1 VTAPLTADG
10 PPALRVDVVPDVGE
24 VAEGADLAA
33 LLDGTRLDDGDVV
46 VVTSKIVSKAE
57 GRVTDRPKEEA
68 LAEETVRV
76 VARRG
81 PTTIARTRHG
91 LVMAAAGIDAS
102 NVTAG
107 RLVLLPRDPDASA
120 RRLRRTL
127 AERRGVDVG
136 VVVTDTAGRA
146 WRVGQTDI
154 AIGAAGLAVVDDH
167 AGRVDAYGNLLA
179 VTLPAV
185 ADEIAGAAEL
195 ATGKLSMSPVSVVR
209 GLSHLVLAR
218 GEDGPGAVAL
228 VRPEREDMFGLGA
241 REAVLA
247 ALASVTSVP
256 TAADAGPAGTAGH
269 PGLGAPVAAGDLVR
283 VLDAALAPALDPAPA
298 RATTDGP
305 QRVVVVLD
313 GLDERARGR
322 AEVVVAAVAAAH
334 GWRVAALE
342 AARTELAPAGSLD

>member
-1 VTAPLTADG
+1 M
-10 PPALRVDVVPDVGE
+10 RVDVVPGVGE
-24 VAEGADLAA
+24 VVEGGDLAA
-33 LLDGTRLDDGDVV
+33 LLDGALLDDGDVV
-46 VVTSKIVSKAE
+46 VVTSKIVSKSE
-57 GRVTDRPKEEA
+57 GRVTDRSKDEA
-68 LAEETVRV
+68 LADETVRV

-107 RLVLLPRDPDASA
+107 RLVLLPLDPDASA
-120 RRLRRTL
+120 RRLRRAL
-127 AERRGVDVG
+127 AERRAVNVG

-154 AIGAAGLAVVDDH
+154 AVGAAGLRVVEDH
-167 AGRVDAYGNLLA
+167 AGLVDGYGNLLA

-195 ATGKLSMSPVSVVR
+195 ATGKLSMSPLSVVR
-209 GLSHLVLAR
+209 GLGRLVLPP

-241 REAVLA
+241 REAVMA
-247 ALASVTSVP
+247 ALA
-256 TAADAGPAGTAGH
+256 AAPSPASSPALWPALSGPGAH
-269 PGLGAPVAAGDLVR
+269 PGLGAPVPAGDLV
-283 VLDAALAPALDPAPA
+283 AALDPAL
-298 RATTDGP
+298 ATDSPGAGVSD
-305 QRVVVVLD
+305 RVVVEDPRRVAVILH

-322 AEVVVAAVAAAH
+322 AEVVLGAVAAAH
-334 GWRVAALE
+334 GWRVDALHDSG
-342 AARTELAPAGSLD
+342 ATLVPAST

>member
-1 VTAPLTADG
+1 MTASPE
-10 PPALRVDVVPDVGE
+10 PPGVRIDVVPGVGE
-24 VAEGADLAA
+24 VGEGGDLAA
-33 LLDGTRLDDGDVV
+33 LLDDAPLDDGDVV
-46 VVTSKIVSKAE
+46 VVTSKIVSKSE
-57 GRVTDRPKEEA
+57 GRVTDRSKDQA
-68 LAEETVRV
+68 LADETVRV

-107 RLVLLPRDPDASA
+107 RLVLLPLDPDASA
-120 RRLRRTL
+120 RRLRHAL
-127 AERRGVDVG
+127 ARRRDVNVA

-154 AIGAAGLAVVDDH
+154 AVGAAGLRVVEDH
-167 AGRVDAYGNLLA
+167 AGLVDGYGNLLA

-195 ATGKLSMSPVSVVR
+195 ATGKLSMSPLSVVR
-209 GLSHLVLAR
+209 GLGRLVLPP

-241 REAVLA
+241 REAVMA
-247 ALASVTSVP
+247 ALAAT
-256 TAADAGPAGTAGH
+256 GPAGSSGPAPH
-269 PGLGAPVAAGDLVR
+269 PGLGVPVPPEDLVAVLVDALVGGR
-283 VLDAALAPALDPAPA
+283 V
-298 RATTDGP
+298 TTDDP
-305 QRVVVVLD
+305 RRVVVLLD

-322 AEVVVAAVAAAH
+322 AEVVVGVVAAAH
-334 GWRVAALE
+334 GWRVDALHASGAALV
-342 AARTELAPAGSLD
+342 PAFP